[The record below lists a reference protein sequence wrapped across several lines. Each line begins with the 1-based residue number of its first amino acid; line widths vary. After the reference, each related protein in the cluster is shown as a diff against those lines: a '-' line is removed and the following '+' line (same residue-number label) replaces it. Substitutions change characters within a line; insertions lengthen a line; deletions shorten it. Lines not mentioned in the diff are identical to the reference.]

1 MFPSMLAD
9 ARRWQ
14 PVSGG
19 VTVNFDARGAAGA
32 AAGDGMTRSLN
43 DLVRRALASAP
54 FTTRALS
61 EESGLSYDLLR
72 SWRSGRRQATSAS
85 ARRLATGLEARG
97 RELLALAKEIR
108 KEAGSSGEPRGGADL
123 VAARRS
129 P

>member
-1 MFPSMLAD
+1 
-9 ARRWQ
+9 
-14 PVSGG
+14 
-19 VTVNFDARGAAGA
+19 
-32 AAGDGMTRSLN
+32 MTRNLN

-61 EESGLSYDLLR
+61 EDSGLSYDLLR

-85 ARRLATGLEARG
+85 ARRLASGLEARG

-108 KEAGSSGEPRGGADL
+108 KEAGSSAGEPRGGTDL